1 MAQAAHWFDLP
12 RFYAE
17 VQRIARPNAVLAL
30 ITYGVVEL
38 QSGLQ
43 SCFLRFY
50 HDTISPYWPP
60 ERALVDSGYATLAFP
75 FTELPSP
82 DLVIEKCWTLDTFL
96 VYVSTWSTV
105 RQLESTGTRA
115 LLTQFAHELG
125 ALWGNPTQPRPIR
138 WPLQCR
144 VGRVSG
150 SD

>member
-38 QSGLQ
+38 QS
-43 SCFLRFY
+43 CFQRFY
-50 HDTISPYWPP
+50 HGTISPYWPP

-96 VYVSTWSTV
+96 GYVSTWSTV

-125 ALWGNPTQPRPIR
+125 ALWSNPAQPRPIR
-138 WPLQCR
+138 WPLQGR
-144 VGRVSG
+144 VDRVSG